1 MKKKLFISVIYLFI
15 FNLFS
20 FSQEDSNI
28 YLRGYQAKNYI
39 NYFDSLHNL
48 KKEVIKDLN
57 HSYSCYVII
66 NIDKKG
72 NLSNFEFI
80 EIPEARL
87 PELAKN
93 YIKYL
98 FSTTNGM
105 WECEKIEMEKR
116 TSNELLFSVSLLK
129 SDQPIQERL
138 KDLDK
143 SIEFALKNLS
153 KQKRLEGY
161 NLTKERIIS
170 FSF

>member
-1 MKKKLFISVIYLFI
+1 MKKMFLISVSYLFI

-20 FSQEDSNI
+20 FSQEDSSI
-28 YLRGYQAKNYI
+28 YLKGYHAENYI
-39 NYFDSLHNL
+39 NYFDSLHKI
-48 KKEVIKDLN
+48 KKEAIKDLN

-105 WECEKIEMEKR
+105 WKCEKIETDKGN
-116 TSNELLFSVSLLK
+116 SDKLLFSISLLK
-129 SDQPIQERL
+129 SDQLIQERL

-143 SIEFALKNLS
+143 SIKFALIYLS

-161 NLTKERIIS
+161 NLTKERVIS
-170 FSF
+170 LSF